1 MCGKS
6 VLIKTNLINYMK
18 TKKLKVLF
26 FNEEWLIVLLGFVV
40 LALIAIFPEFMN
52 NIKMLNVK
60 TLDTANGWLNTG
72 YTFVFLFLIIL
83 ISALIMKKPVKG
95 IFFSFLVIFILTM
108 LAQLCASIPFCK
120 EYGLE
125 SVLFAVLFGLI
136 ISNVFGVPE
145 WMKPAIQSEFYIKI
159 GIICLG
165 ATIIFGEI
173 IKSGAYGLAQA
184 LLVVLCVWYFAFWI
198 SRKLFKVDDE
208 MSTMIASSVSICG
221 VSAAIATCGTI
232 RGNQK
237 KLSYIISLVMV
248 VAIPMLYIMP
258 LLCDWILPLI
268 FPNNDIA
275 AQQVAGA
282 WLGGTI
288 DTTAAVA
295 ASGALLGEV
304 AGDTAVIVKASQNV
318 LLGVAAFAI
327 SLFWSVRDTGNVM
340 ETKGSVI
347 WHRFP
352 KFVLGMIVA
361 SAVFSIWFKGGVEVD
376 GVMVKYK
383 ALAKNFQGIFF
394 SIAFV
399 CIGLET
405 RFKEIFTKENTPSLK
420 AFLTAQTFN
429 IIFTFIVAV
438 IIFGF
443 IAN

>member
-1 MCGKS
+1 
-6 VLIKTNLINYMK
+6 MK
-18 TKKLKVLF
+18 TRKLKALF
-26 FNEEWLIVLLGFVV
+26 LNEEWLIVLLGFVI
-40 LALIAIFPEFMN
+40 LALIAIFPGFMN
-52 NIKMLNVK
+52 DIKMLNVK
-60 TLDTANGWLNTG
+60 TLDTANGWLNAA

-83 ISALIMKKPVKG
+83 ISALAMKKPVKG
-95 IFFSFLVIFILTM
+95 IFVSFLVIFVLTM
-108 LAQLCASIPFCK
+108 VAQLLASIPFCK

-125 SVLFAVLFGLI
+125 SVLFAVLLGLI
-136 ISNVFGVPE
+136 VSNVFGVPE

-184 LLVVLCVWYFAFWI
+184 LLVVLVVWYFAFWA

-237 KLSYIISLVMV
+237 KLSYVISLVMV

-258 LLCDWILPLI
+258 LLCDWILPHI
-268 FPNNDIA
+268 FPNNELA

-304 AGDTAVIVKASQNV
+304 AGETAVIVKASQNV
-318 LLGVAAFAI
+318 LLGLAAFAI

-352 KFVLGMIVA
+352 KFVLGLVVA
-361 SAVFSIWFKGGVEVD
+361 SAVFSIWFKGGVEID
-376 GVMVKYK
+376 GAMVKYK
-383 ALAKNFQGIFF
+383 AIAKNFQGIFF

-405 RFKEIFTKENTPSLK
+405 RFKEIFTKENRASLK

-438 IIFGF
+438 TIFGF

>member
-1 MCGKS
+1 
-6 VLIKTNLINYMK
+6 MK
-18 TKKLKVLF
+18 TRKLKALF
-26 FNEEWLIVLLGFVV
+26 LNEEWLIVLLGFVI
-40 LALIAIFPEFMN
+40 LALIAIFPGFMN
-52 NIKMLNVK
+52 DIKMLNVK
-60 TLDTANGWLNTG
+60 TLDTANGWLNAA

-83 ISALIMKKPVKG
+83 ISALAMKKPVKG
-95 IFFSFLVIFILTM
+95 IFVSFLVIFVLTM
-108 LAQLCASIPFCK
+108 VAQLLASIPFCK

-125 SVLFAVLFGLI
+125 SVLFAVLLGLI
-136 ISNVFGVPE
+136 VSNVFGVPE
-145 WMKPAIQSEFYIKI
+145 WLKPAIQSEFYIKI

-184 LLVVLCVWYFAFWI
+184 LLVVLVVWYFAFWA

-237 KLSYIISLVMV
+237 KLSYVISLVMV

-258 LLCDWILPLI
+258 LLCDWILPHI
-268 FPNNDIA
+268 FPNNELA

-304 AGDTAVIVKASQNV
+304 AGETAVIVKASQNV
-318 LLGVAAFAI
+318 LLGLAAFAI

-352 KFVLGMIVA
+352 KFVLGMVVA
-361 SAVFSIWFKGGVEVD
+361 SAVFSIWFKGGVEID
-376 GVMVKYK
+376 GAMVKYK
-383 ALAKNFQGIFF
+383 AIAKNFQGIFF

-405 RFKEIFTKENTPSLK
+405 RFKEIFTKENRASLK

-438 IIFGF
+438 TIFGF

>member
-1 MCGKS
+1 
-6 VLIKTNLINYMK
+6 MK
-18 TKKLKVLF
+18 TRKLKALF
-26 FNEEWLIVLLGFVV
+26 LNEEWLIVLLGFVI

-52 NIKMLNVK
+52 NIKMLKVS
-60 TLDTANGWLNTG
+60 TLDTATGWLNTA
-72 YTFVFLFLIIL
+72 YTFVFLFIVIL
-83 ISALIMKKPVKG
+83 ISALVMKKPVKG
-95 IFFSFLVIFILTM
+95 IFLSFLVIFILTM

-125 SVLFAVLFGLI
+125 AVLFAVLFGLI
-136 ISNVFGVPE
+136 ISNIFGVPE

-184 LLVVLCVWYFAFWI
+184 LLVVLVVWYFAFWI
-198 SRKLFKVDDE
+198 SRKWFGVDDE

-237 KLSYIISLVMV
+237 KLSYVISLVMV

-258 LLCDWILPLI
+258 LLCDWILPFI
-268 FPNNDIA
+268 FPNNDMA

-295 ASGALLGEV
+295 ASGAILGDV

-327 SLFWSVRDTGNVM
+327 SLFWSVRDTNSVM
-340 ETKGSVI
+340 ETKGTMI

-352 KFVLGMIVA
+352 KFVLGMVIA
-361 SAVFSIWFKGGVEVD
+361 SAVFSIWFKGGVDID
-376 GVMVKYK
+376 GTIVKYK
-383 ALAKNFQGIFF
+383 AIAKNFQGIFF

-438 IIFGF
+438 VIFGF

>member
-1 MCGKS
+1 
-6 VLIKTNLINYMK
+6 MK
-18 TKKLKVLF
+18 TRKLKALF
-26 FNEEWLIVLLGFVV
+26 LNEEWLIVLLGFVV
-40 LALIAIFPEFMN
+40 LALIAVVPVFMN
-52 NIKMLNVK
+52 HIKMLNVT
-60 TLDTANGWLNTG
+60 TLHTASGWIDAA

-83 ISALIMKKPVKG
+83 ISSVVMKRPVKT
-95 IFFSFLVIFILTM
+95 IFFSFFVIFVLTM
-108 LAQLCASIPFCK
+108 LAQLMASIPFCK

-145 WMKPAIQSEFYIKI
+145 WLKPAIQSEFYIKI

-184 LLVVLCVWYFAFWI
+184 LLVVLGVWYFAFWI
-198 SRKLFKVDDE
+198 SRKIFKVDDE

-237 KLSYIISLVMV
+237 KLSYVISLVMV

-258 LLCDWILPLI
+258 LLCDWILTVI
-268 FPNNDIA
+268 FPNDEVT

-295 ASGALLGEV
+295 ASGAILGDV

-318 LLGVAAFAI
+318 LLGVAAFFI
-327 SLFWSVRDTGNVM
+327 SLFWSVRDTNGVM
-340 ETKGSVI
+340 ETKGTMI

-361 SAVFSIWFKGGVEVD
+361 SAVFSIWFKGGVEID
-376 GVMVKYK
+376 GAMVRYK

-405 RFKEIFTKENTPSLK
+405 RFKEIFNKENRASFK
-420 AFLTAQTFN
+420 AFLTAQAFN
-429 IIFTFIVAV
+429 IIFTFVVAV

>member
-1 MCGKS
+1 
-6 VLIKTNLINYMK
+6 MK
-18 TKKLKVLF
+18 TRKLRALF
-26 FNEEWLIVLLGFVV
+26 LNEEWLIVMLGFVI
-40 LALIAIFPEFMN
+40 LAFIALFPEMMS

-60 TLDTANGWLNTG
+60 TLDTATGWLNAA
-72 YTFVFLFLIIL
+72 YTFVFLFLVIL
-83 ISALIMKKPVKG
+83 ISALAMKKPVKG
-95 IFFSFLVIFILTM
+95 IFLSFLVIFVLTM

-125 SVLFAVLFGLI
+125 SVLFAVFFGLI

-145 WMKPAIQSEFYIKI
+145 WLKPAVQSEFYIKI

-173 IKSGAYGLAQA
+173 MKSGAYGLAQA
-184 LLVVLCVWYFAFWI
+184 LLVVLGVWYFAFWI
-198 SRKLFKVDDE
+198 SRKVFNVDDE

-237 KLSYIISLVMV
+237 KLSYVISLVMV

-258 LLCDWILPLI
+258 LLCNWLLPII
-268 FPNNDIA
+268 FPTNEIA
-275 AQQVAGA
+275 AAQVAGA
-282 WLGGTI
+282 WIGGTI

-295 ASGALLGEV
+295 ASGEILGDV

-318 LLGVAAFAI
+318 LLGVAAFFI
-327 SLFWSVRDTGNVM
+327 SLFWSVRDTNSVM
-340 ETKGSVI
+340 ETKGTMI

-361 SAVFSIWFKGGVEVD
+361 SAIFSIWFSGAVEID

-438 IIFGF
+438 VIFGF

>member
-1 MCGKS
+1 
-6 VLIKTNLINYMK
+6 MK
-18 TKKLKVLF
+18 TRKLKALF
-26 FNEEWLIVLLGFVV
+26 LNEEWLIVLLGFVI
-40 LALIAIFPEFMN
+40 LAFIAIFPEFMY

-60 TLDTANGWLNTG
+60 SLVTASGWINAA

-83 ISALIMKKPVKG
+83 ITTIVMKRPVKG
-95 IFFSFLVIFILTM
+95 LLVSFIVIFVLTM
-108 LAQLCASIPFCK
+108 IAQLLASIPFCK

-125 SVLFAVLFGLI
+125 SVLFAVLLGLI

-198 SRKLFKVDDE
+198 SRKVFKVDDE

-237 KLSYIISLVMV
+237 KLSYVISLVMV

-258 LLCDWILPLI
+258 LLCNWILPMI
-268 FPNNDIA
+268 FPNNELA

-318 LLGVAAFAI
+318 LLGLAAFAI

-352 KFVLGMIVA
+352 KFVLGMVIA
-361 SAVFSIWFKGGVEVD
+361 SAVFSLWFNGGVEID
-376 GVMVKYK
+376 GNMVKYK
-383 ALAKNFQGIFF
+383 AIAKNFQGMFF

-405 RFKEIFTKENTPSLK
+405 RFKEIFNKENRASLK

-438 IIFGF
+438 VIFGF

>member
-1 MCGKS
+1 
-6 VLIKTNLINYMK
+6 
-18 TKKLKVLF
+18 
-26 FNEEWLIVLLGFVV
+26 
-40 LALIAIFPEFMN
+40 
-52 NIKMLNVK
+52 
-60 TLDTANGWLNTG
+60 
-72 YTFVFLFLIIL
+72 
-83 ISALIMKKPVKG
+83 MKKPAKG
-95 IFFSFLVIFILTM
+95 ILLSFFVIFILTM
-108 LAQLCASIPFCK
+108 LAQLLASIPFCK

-125 SVLFAVLFGLI
+125 AVLFAVLLGLI

-145 WMKPAIQSEFYIKI
+145 WLKPAIQSEFYIKI

-184 LLVVLCVWYFAFWI
+184 LLVVLGVWYFSFWI
-198 SRKLFKVDDE
+198 SRKWFGVDDE

-237 KLSYIISLVMV
+237 KLSYVISLVMV

-258 LLCDWILPLI
+258 LLCDWILPVI
-268 FPNNDIA
+268 FPNNEMA

-295 ASGALLGEV
+295 ASGAILGDV

-318 LLGVAAFAI
+318 LLGVAAFFI
-327 SLFWSVRDTGNVM
+327 SLFWSVRDTNSVM
-340 ETKGSVI
+340 ETKGISI

-352 KFVLGMIVA
+352 KFVLGMVIA
-361 SAVFSIWFKGGVEVD
+361 SAVFSVWFKGGVEID
-376 GVMVKYK
+376 GTMIKYK

-429 IIFTFIVAV
+429 IIFTFIIAV

>member
-1 MCGKS
+1 
-6 VLIKTNLINYMK
+6 MK
-18 TKKLKVLF
+18 TRKLKALF
-26 FNEEWLIVLLGFVV
+26 LNEEWLIVLLGFVI
-40 LALIAIFPEFMN
+40 LALIAIFPGFMN
-52 NIKMLNVK
+52 DIKMLNVK
-60 TLDTANGWLNTG
+60 TLDTVNGWLNAA

-83 ISALIMKKPVKG
+83 ISALAMKKPVKG
-95 IFFSFLVIFILTM
+95 IFVSFLVIFVLTM
-108 LAQLCASIPFCK
+108 VAQLLASIPFCK

-125 SVLFAVLFGLI
+125 SVLFAVLLGLI
-136 ISNVFGVPE
+136 VSNVFGVPE

-184 LLVVLCVWYFAFWI
+184 LLVVLVVWYFAFWA

-237 KLSYIISLVMV
+237 KLSYVISLVMV

-258 LLCDWILPLI
+258 LLCDWILPHI
-268 FPNNDIA
+268 FPNNELA

-304 AGDTAVIVKASQNV
+304 AGETAVIVKASQNV
-318 LLGVAAFAI
+318 LLGLAAFAI

-352 KFVLGMIVA
+352 KFVLGMVVA
-361 SAVFSIWFKGGVEVD
+361 SAVFSIWFKGGVEID
-376 GVMVKYK
+376 GAMVKYK
-383 ALAKNFQGIFF
+383 AIAKNFQGIFF

-405 RFKEIFTKENTPSLK
+405 RFKEIFTKENRASLK

-438 IIFGF
+438 TIFGF

>member
-1 MCGKS
+1 
-6 VLIKTNLINYMK
+6 MK
-18 TKKLKVLF
+18 TRKLKALF
-26 FNEEWLIVLLGFVV
+26 LNEEWLIVLLGFVI

-52 NIKMLNVK
+52 NIKMLKVS
-60 TLDTANGWLNTG
+60 TLDTATGWLNTA
-72 YTFVFLFLIIL
+72 YTFVFLFIVIL
-83 ISALIMKKPVKG
+83 ISALAMKKPVKG
-95 IFFSFLVIFILTM
+95 IFLSFLVIFILTM

-125 SVLFAVLFGLI
+125 AVLFAVLFGLI
-136 ISNVFGVPE
+136 ISNIFGVPE

-184 LLVVLCVWYFAFWI
+184 LLVVLVVWYFAFWI
-198 SRKLFKVDDE
+198 SRKWFGVDDE

-237 KLSYIISLVMV
+237 KLSYVISLVMV

-258 LLCDWILPLI
+258 LLCDWILPFI
-268 FPNNDIA
+268 FPNNDMA
-275 AQQVAGA
+275 SQQVAGA

-295 ASGALLGEV
+295 ASGAILGDV

-327 SLFWSVRDTGNVM
+327 SLFWSVRDTNSVM
-340 ETKGSVI
+340 ETKGTMI

-352 KFVLGMIVA
+352 KFVLGMVIA
-361 SAVFSIWFKGGVEVD
+361 SAVFSIWFKGGVDID
-376 GVMVKYK
+376 GTIVKYK
-383 ALAKNFQGIFF
+383 AIAKNFQGIFF

-438 IIFGF
+438 VIFGF

>member
-1 MCGKS
+1 
-6 VLIKTNLINYMK
+6 MK
-18 TKKLKVLF
+18 TRKLKALF
-26 FNEEWLIVLLGFVV
+26 LNEEWLIVLLGFVI
-40 LALIAIFPEFMN
+40 LAFIAIFPEFMY

-60 TLDTANGWLNTG
+60 SLVTASGWINAA

-83 ISALIMKKPVKG
+83 ITTIVMKRPVKG
-95 IFFSFLVIFILTM
+95 LLVSFVVIFVLTM
-108 LAQLCASIPFCK
+108 IAQLLASIPFCK

-125 SVLFAVLFGLI
+125 SVLFAVLLGLI

-173 IKSGAYGLAQA
+173 VKSGAYGLAQA

-198 SRKLFKVDDE
+198 SRKVFKVDDE

-237 KLSYIISLVMV
+237 KLSYVISLVMV

-258 LLCDWILPLI
+258 LLCDWILPMI
-268 FPNNDIA
+268 FPNNELA

-318 LLGVAAFAI
+318 LLGLAAFAI
-327 SLFWSVRDTGNVM
+327 SLFWSVRDTGSVM

-352 KFVLGMIVA
+352 KFVLGMVVA
-361 SAVFSIWFKGGVEVD
+361 SAVFSLWFNGGVEID
-376 GVMVKYK
+376 GNMVKYK
-383 ALAKNFQGIFF
+383 AIAKNFQGMFF

-405 RFKEIFTKENTPSLK
+405 RFKEIFNKENRASLK

-438 IIFGF
+438 VIFGF

>member
-1 MCGKS
+1 
-6 VLIKTNLINYMK
+6 MK
-18 TKKLKVLF
+18 TRKLKALF
-26 FNEEWLIVLLGFVV
+26 LNEEWLIVLLGFVI

-52 NIKMLNVK
+52 NIKMLKVS
-60 TLDTANGWLNTG
+60 TLDTATGWLNTA
-72 YTFVFLFLIIL
+72 YTFVFLFIVIL
-83 ISALIMKKPVKG
+83 ISALAMKKPVKG
-95 IFFSFLVIFILTM
+95 IFLSFLVIFILTM

-125 SVLFAVLFGLI
+125 AVLFAVLFGLI
-136 ISNVFGVPE
+136 ISNIFGVPE
-145 WMKPAIQSEFYIKI
+145 WMKPAIQSELYIKI

-184 LLVVLCVWYFAFWI
+184 LLVVLVVWYFAFWI
-198 SRKLFKVDDE
+198 SRKWFGVDDE

-237 KLSYIISLVMV
+237 KLSYVISLVMV

-258 LLCDWILPLI
+258 LLCDWILPFI
-268 FPNNDIA
+268 FPNNDMA
-275 AQQVAGA
+275 SQQVAGA

-295 ASGALLGEV
+295 ASGAILGDV

-327 SLFWSVRDTGNVM
+327 SLFWSVRDTNSVM
-340 ETKGSVI
+340 ETKGTMI

-352 KFVLGMIVA
+352 KFVLGMVIA
-361 SAVFSIWFKGGVEVD
+361 SAVFSIWFKGGVDID
-376 GVMVKYK
+376 GTIVKYK
-383 ALAKNFQGIFF
+383 AIAKNFQGIFF

-438 IIFGF
+438 VIFGF

>member
-1 MCGKS
+1 
-6 VLIKTNLINYMK
+6 MK
-18 TKKLKVLF
+18 TRKLKVLF
-26 FNEEWLIVLLGFVV
+26 FNEEWLIVLLGFVI
-40 LALIAIFPEFMN
+40 LALVAIFPEFMN

-60 TLDTANGWLNTG
+60 TLDTASGWLNAA

-83 ISALIMKKPVKG
+83 ISALVMKKPVKG
-95 IFFSFLVIFILTM
+95 IFVSFLAIFVLTM

-125 SVLFAVLFGLI
+125 AVLFAVLFGLI

-145 WMKPAIQSEFYIKI
+145 WLKPAIQSEFYIKI
-159 GIICLG
+159 GIVCLG
-165 ATIIFGEI
+165 ATVIFGEI
-173 IKSGAYGLAQA
+173 MKSGAYGLAQA

-198 SRKLFKVDDE
+198 SRKVFNVDDE

-232 RGNQK
+232 KGNQK
-237 KLSYIISLVMV
+237 KLSYVISLVMV

-258 LLCDWILPLI
+258 LLCKWILPGI
-268 FPNNDIA
+268 FPDNDIA

-282 WLGGTI
+282 WIGGTI

-295 ASGALLGEV
+295 ASGDILGEV

-318 LLGVAAFAI
+318 LLGLAAFFI
-327 SLFWSVRDTGNVM
+327 SLFWSVRDTHSVM

-352 KFVLGMIVA
+352 KFVLGMIIA
-361 SAVFSIWFKGGVEVD
+361 SAVFSIWFSGGVEID
-376 GVMVKYK
+376 GNMVKYK

-405 RFKEIFTKENTPSLK
+405 RFKEIFNKENRASLK

-429 IIFTFIVAV
+429 IIFTLIVAIV
-438 IIFGF
+438 IFGF

>member
-1 MCGKS
+1 
-6 VLIKTNLINYMK
+6 MK
-18 TKKLKVLF
+18 TRKLKALF
-26 FNEEWLIVLLGFVV
+26 LNEEWLIVLLGFVI
-40 LALIAIFPEFMN
+40 LAFIAIFPEFMY

-60 TLDTANGWLNTG
+60 SLVTASGWINAA

-83 ISALIMKKPVKG
+83 ITTVVMKRPVKG
-95 IFFSFLVIFILTM
+95 LLVSFVVIFVLTM
-108 LAQLCASIPFCK
+108 IAQLLASIPFCK

-125 SVLFAVLFGLI
+125 SVLFAVLLGLI

-198 SRKLFKVDDE
+198 SRKVFKVDDE

-237 KLSYIISLVMV
+237 KLSYVISLVMV

-258 LLCDWILPLI
+258 LLCDWILPMI
-268 FPNNDIA
+268 FPNNELA

-318 LLGVAAFAI
+318 LLGLAAFAI
-327 SLFWSVRDTGNVM
+327 SLFWSVRDTGSVM

-352 KFVLGMIVA
+352 KFVLGMVIA
-361 SAVFSIWFKGGVEVD
+361 SAVFSLWFNGGVEID
-376 GVMVKYK
+376 GNMVKYK
-383 ALAKNFQGIFF
+383 AIAKNFQGMFF

-405 RFKEIFTKENTPSLK
+405 RFKEIFNKENRASLK

-438 IIFGF
+438 VIFGF

>member
-1 MCGKS
+1 
-6 VLIKTNLINYMK
+6 MK
-18 TKKLKVLF
+18 TRKLKALF
-26 FNEEWLIVLLGFVV
+26 LNEEWLIVLLGFVI
-40 LALIAIFPEFMN
+40 LAFIAIFPEFMY

-60 TLDTANGWLNTG
+60 SLVTASGWINAA

-83 ISALIMKKPVKG
+83 ITTIVMKRPVKG
-95 IFFSFLVIFILTM
+95 LLVSFIVIFVLTM
-108 LAQLCASIPFCK
+108 IAQLLASIPFCK

-125 SVLFAVLFGLI
+125 SVLFAVLLGLI

-173 IKSGAYGLAQA
+173 VKSGAYGLAQA

-198 SRKLFKVDDE
+198 SRKVFKVDDE

-237 KLSYIISLVMV
+237 KLSYVISLVMV

-258 LLCDWILPLI
+258 LLCDWILPMI
-268 FPNNDIA
+268 FPNNELA

-318 LLGVAAFAI
+318 LLGLAAFAI
-327 SLFWSVRDTGNVM
+327 SLFWSVRDTGSVM

-352 KFVLGMIVA
+352 KFVLGMVIA
-361 SAVFSIWFKGGVEVD
+361 SAVFSLWFNGSVEID
-376 GVMVKYK
+376 GNMVKYK
-383 ALAKNFQGIFF
+383 AIAKNSQGMFF

-405 RFKEIFTKENTPSLK
+405 RFKEIFNKENRASLK

-438 IIFGF
+438 VIFGF

>member
-1 MCGKS
+1 
-6 VLIKTNLINYMK
+6 MK
-18 TKKLKVLF
+18 TRKLKALF
-26 FNEEWLIVLLGFVV
+26 LNEEWLIVLLGFVI
-40 LALIAIFPEFMN
+40 LAFIAIFPEFMY

-60 TLDTANGWLNTG
+60 SLVTASGWINAA

-83 ISALIMKKPVKG
+83 ITTIVMKRPVKG
-95 IFFSFLVIFILTM
+95 LLVSFIVIFVLTM
-108 LAQLCASIPFCK
+108 IAQLLASIPFCK

-125 SVLFAVLFGLI
+125 SVLFAVLLGLI

-173 IKSGAYGLAQA
+173 VKSGAYGLAQA

-198 SRKLFKVDDE
+198 SRKVFKVDDE

-237 KLSYIISLVMV
+237 KLSYVISLVMV

-258 LLCDWILPLI
+258 LLCDWILPMI
-268 FPNNDIA
+268 FPNNELA

-318 LLGVAAFAI
+318 LLGLAAFAI
-327 SLFWSVRDTGNVM
+327 SLFWSVRDTGSVM

-352 KFVLGMIVA
+352 KFVLGMVIA
-361 SAVFSIWFKGGVEVD
+361 SAVFSLWFNGGVEID
-376 GVMVKYK
+376 GNMVKYK
-383 ALAKNFQGIFF
+383 AIAKNFQGMFF

-405 RFKEIFTKENTPSLK
+405 RFKEIFNKENRASLK

-438 IIFGF
+438 VIFGF

>member
-1 MCGKS
+1 
-6 VLIKTNLINYMK
+6 MK
-18 TKKLKVLF
+18 TRKLKALF
-26 FNEEWLIVLLGFVV
+26 LNEEWLIVLLGFVI
-40 LALIAIFPEFMN
+40 LALIAIFPGFMN
-52 NIKMLNVK
+52 DIKMLNVK
-60 TLDTANGWLNTG
+60 TLDTANGWLNAA

-83 ISALIMKKPVKG
+83 ISALAMKKPVKG
-95 IFFSFLVIFILTM
+95 IFVSFLVIFVLTM
-108 LAQLCASIPFCK
+108 VAQLLASIPFCK

-125 SVLFAVLFGLI
+125 SVLFAVLLGLI
-136 ISNVFGVPE
+136 VSNVFGVPE

-184 LLVVLCVWYFAFWI
+184 LLVVLVVWYFAFWA

-237 KLSYIISLVMV
+237 KLSYVISLVMV

-258 LLCDWILPLI
+258 LLCDWILPHI
-268 FPNNDIA
+268 FPNNELA

-304 AGDTAVIVKASQNV
+304 AGETAVIVKASQNV
-318 LLGVAAFAI
+318 LLGLAAFAI

-352 KFVLGMIVA
+352 KFVLGMVVA
-361 SAVFSIWFKGGVEVD
+361 SAVFSIWFKGGVEID
-376 GVMVKYK
+376 GTMVKYK
-383 ALAKNFQGIFF
+383 AIAKNFQGIFF

-405 RFKEIFTKENTPSLK
+405 RFKEIFTKENRASLK

-438 IIFGF
+438 TIFGF

>member
-1 MCGKS
+1 
-6 VLIKTNLINYMK
+6 MK
-18 TKKLKVLF
+18 TRKLKALF
-26 FNEEWLIVLLGFVV
+26 LNEEWLIVLLGFVI
-40 LALIAIFPEFMN
+40 LAFIAIFPEFMY

-60 TLDTANGWLNTG
+60 SLVTASGWINAA

-83 ISALIMKKPVKG
+83 ITTIVMKRPVKG
-95 IFFSFLVIFILTM
+95 LLVSFIVIFVLTM
-108 LAQLCASIPFCK
+108 IAQLLASIPFCK

-125 SVLFAVLFGLI
+125 SVLFAVLLGLI

-198 SRKLFKVDDE
+198 SRKVFKVDDE

-237 KLSYIISLVMV
+237 KLSYVISLVMV

-258 LLCDWILPLI
+258 LLCDWILPMI
-268 FPNNDIA
+268 FPNNELA

-318 LLGVAAFAI
+318 LLGLAAFAI

-352 KFVLGMIVA
+352 KFVLGMVIA
-361 SAVFSIWFKGGVEVD
+361 SAVFSLWFNGGVEID
-376 GVMVKYK
+376 GNMVKYK
-383 ALAKNFQGIFF
+383 AIAKNFQGMFF

-405 RFKEIFTKENTPSLK
+405 RFKEIFNKENRASLK

-438 IIFGF
+438 VIFGF

>member
-1 MCGKS
+1 
-6 VLIKTNLINYMK
+6 MK
-18 TKKLKVLF
+18 TRKLKALF
-26 FNEEWLIVLLGFVV
+26 LNEEWLIVLLGFVI

-52 NIKMLNVK
+52 NIKMLKVS
-60 TLDTANGWLNTG
+60 TLDTATGWLNTA
-72 YTFVFLFLIIL
+72 YTFVFLFIVIL
-83 ISALIMKKPVKG
+83 ISALAMKKPVKG
-95 IFFSFLVIFILTM
+95 IFLSFLVIFILTM

-125 SVLFAVLFGLI
+125 AVLFAVLFGLI
-136 ISNVFGVPE
+136 ISNIFGVPE

-184 LLVVLCVWYFAFWI
+184 LLVVLVVWYFAFWI
-198 SRKLFKVDDE
+198 SRKWFGVDDE

-237 KLSYIISLVMV
+237 KLSYVISLVMV

-258 LLCDWILPLI
+258 LLCDWILPFI

-295 ASGALLGEV
+295 ASGAILGDV

-327 SLFWSVRDTGNVM
+327 SLFWSVRDTNSVM
-340 ETKGSVI
+340 ETKGTMI

-352 KFVLGMIVA
+352 KFVLGMVIA
-361 SAVFSIWFKGGVEVD
+361 SAVFSIWFKGGVDID
-376 GVMVKYK
+376 GTIVKYK
-383 ALAKNFQGIFF
+383 AIAKNFQGIFF

-438 IIFGF
+438 VIFGF

>member
-1 MCGKS
+1 
-6 VLIKTNLINYMK
+6 MK
-18 TKKLKVLF
+18 TRKLKALF
-26 FNEEWLIVLLGFVV
+26 LNEEWLIVLIGFVI

-52 NIKMLNVK
+52 NIKMLNIK
-60 TLDTANGWLNTG
+60 TLDTSVGWINTA

-83 ISALIMKKPVKG
+83 ISALAMKKPAKG
-95 IFFSFLVIFILTM
+95 IFLSFLVIFILTM

-125 SVLFAVLFGLI
+125 AVLFAVLFGLI

-145 WMKPAIQSEFYIKI
+145 WLKPAIQSEFYIKI

-184 LLVVLCVWYFAFWI
+184 LLVVLGVWYFAFWI
-198 SRKLFKVDDE
+198 SRKWFGVDDE

-237 KLSYIISLVMV
+237 KLSYVISLVMV

-258 LLCDWILPLI
+258 LLCDWILPFI

-275 AQQVAGA
+275 SQQVAGA

-295 ASGALLGEV
+295 ASGAILGDV

-327 SLFWSVRDTGNVM
+327 SLFWSVRDTNSVM
-340 ETKGSVI
+340 ETKGTMI

-352 KFVLGMIVA
+352 KFVLGMVVA
-361 SAVFSIWFKGGVEVD
+361 SAVFSIWFKGGVDID
-376 GVMVKYK
+376 GTMVKYK
-383 ALAKNFQGIFF
+383 AIAKNFQGIFF

-438 IIFGF
+438 VIFGF

>member
-1 MCGKS
+1 
-6 VLIKTNLINYMK
+6 MK
-18 TKKLKVLF
+18 TRKLKALF
-26 FNEEWLIVLLGFVV
+26 LNEEWLIVLLGFVI

-52 NIKMLNVK
+52 NIKMLKVS
-60 TLDTANGWLNTG
+60 TLDTATGWLNTA
-72 YTFVFLFLIIL
+72 YTFVFLFVVIL
-83 ISALIMKKPVKG
+83 ISALAMKKPVKG
-95 IFFSFLVIFILTM
+95 IFLSFLVIFILTM

-125 SVLFAVLFGLI
+125 AVLFAVLFGLI
-136 ISNVFGVPE
+136 ISNIFGVPE

-184 LLVVLCVWYFAFWI
+184 LLVVLVVWYFAFWI
-198 SRKLFKVDDE
+198 SRKWFGVDDE

-237 KLSYIISLVMV
+237 KLSYVISLVMV

-258 LLCDWILPLI
+258 LLCDWILPFI
-268 FPNNDIA
+268 FPNNDMA
-275 AQQVAGA
+275 SQQVAGA

-295 ASGALLGEV
+295 ASGAILGDV

-327 SLFWSVRDTGNVM
+327 SLFWSVRDTNNVM
-340 ETKGSVI
+340 ETKGTMI

-352 KFVLGMIVA
+352 KFVLGMVIA
-361 SAVFSIWFKGGVEVD
+361 SAVFSIWFKGGVDID
-376 GVMVKYK
+376 GTIVKYK
-383 ALAKNFQGIFF
+383 AIAKNFQGIFF

-438 IIFGF
+438 VIFGF

>member
-1 MCGKS
+1 
-6 VLIKTNLINYMK
+6 MK

-26 FNEEWLIVLLGFVV
+26 FNEEWLIVLLGFVI
-40 LALIAIFPEFMN
+40 LALVAIFPEFMN

-60 TLDTANGWLNTG
+60 TLDTATGWLNAA

-83 ISALIMKKPVKG
+83 ISTLVMKRPTKG
-95 IFFSFLVIFILTM
+95 LLLSFTIIFVLTM

-125 SVLFAVLFGLI
+125 SVLFAVLFGLL

-184 LLVVLCVWYFAFWI
+184 LIVVLGVWYFAFWI
-198 SRKLFKVDDE
+198 ARKVFKVDDE

-237 KLSYIISLVMV
+237 KLSYVISLVMV

-258 LLCDWILPLI
+258 LLCEWILPLI
-268 FPNNDIA
+268 FPNNELA
-275 AQQVAGA
+275 MQQVAGA

-295 ASGALLGEV
+295 ASGALLGDV

-318 LLGVAAFAI
+318 LLGVAAFGI

-352 KFVLGMIVA
+352 KFVLGMVVA
-361 SAVFSIWFKGGVEVD
+361 SAVFSIWFKGGVEID
-376 GVMVKYK
+376 GAMVKYK
-383 ALAKNFQGIFF
+383 AIAKNFQGIFF

-405 RFKEIFTKENTPSLK
+405 RFKEIFNKENRASLK

-438 IIFGF
+438 VIFGF

>member
-1 MCGKS
+1 
-6 VLIKTNLINYMK
+6 
-18 TKKLKVLF
+18 
-26 FNEEWLIVLLGFVV
+26 
-40 LALIAIFPEFMN
+40 
-52 NIKMLNVK
+52 
-60 TLDTANGWLNTG
+60 
-72 YTFVFLFLIIL
+72 
-83 ISALIMKKPVKG
+83 
-95 IFFSFLVIFILTM
+95 M

-125 SVLFAVLFGLI
+125 AVLFAVLFGLI
-136 ISNVFGVPE
+136 ISNIFGVPE

-184 LLVVLCVWYFAFWI
+184 LLVVLVVWYFAFWI
-198 SRKLFKVDDE
+198 SRKWFGVDDE

-237 KLSYIISLVMV
+237 KLSYVISLVMV

-258 LLCDWILPLI
+258 LLCDWILPFI
-268 FPNNDIA
+268 FPNNDMA
-275 AQQVAGA
+275 SQQVAGA

-295 ASGALLGEV
+295 ASGAILGDV

-327 SLFWSVRDTGNVM
+327 SLFWSVRDTNSVM
-340 ETKGSVI
+340 ETKGTMI

-352 KFVLGMIVA
+352 KFVLGMVIA
-361 SAVFSIWFKGGVEVD
+361 SAVFSIWFKGGVDID
-376 GVMVKYK
+376 GTIVKYK
-383 ALAKNFQGIFF
+383 AIAKNFQGIFF

-438 IIFGF
+438 VIFGF

>member
-1 MCGKS
+1 
-6 VLIKTNLINYMK
+6 MK
-18 TKKLKVLF
+18 TRKLKTLF
-26 FNEEWLIVLLGFVV
+26 FNEEWLIVLLGFVI

-52 NIKMLNVK
+52 NIKMLKVS
-60 TLDTANGWLNTG
+60 TLDTTAGWLNTA
-72 YTFVFLFLIIL
+72 YTFVFLFLVIL
-83 ISALIMKKPVKG
+83 ISALAMKKPVKG
-95 IFFSFLVIFILTM
+95 IFLSFLVIFILTM

-125 SVLFAVLFGLI
+125 AVLFAVLFGLI

-145 WMKPAIQSEFYIKI
+145 WMKVAIQSEFYIKI

-184 LLVVLCVWYFAFWI
+184 LIVVLGVWYFAFWI
-198 SRKLFKVDDE
+198 SRKWFGVDDE

-237 KLSYIISLVMV
+237 KLSYVISLVMV

-268 FPNNDIA
+268 FPNNEIA
-275 AQQVAGA
+275 TQQVAGA

-295 ASGALLGEV
+295 ASGAILGDI

-327 SLFWSVRDTGNVM
+327 SLFWSVRDTNSVM
-340 ETKGSVI
+340 ETKGTMI

-352 KFVLGMIVA
+352 KFVLGMVIA
-361 SAVFSIWFKGGVEVD
+361 SAVFSIWFKGGVDID
-376 GVMVKYK
+376 GTMVKYK
-383 ALAKNFQGIFF
+383 AIAKNFQGIFF

-438 IIFGF
+438 VIFGF

>member
-1 MCGKS
+1 
-6 VLIKTNLINYMK
+6 MK
-18 TKKLKVLF
+18 TRKLKALF
-26 FNEEWLIVLLGFVV
+26 LNEEWLIVLLGFVV
-40 LALIAIFPEFMN
+40 LALIAVAPSFMVH
-52 NIKMLNVK
+52 IKMLNVG
-60 TLDTANGWLNTG
+60 TLHTTTGWIDLA
-72 YTFVFLFLIIL
+72 YTFVFLFLIIS
-83 ISALIMKKPVKG
+83 ISALVMKRDAKG
-95 IFFSFLVIFILTM
+95 IFLSYLVIFILTM

-125 SVLFAVLFGLI
+125 AVLFAVLFGLI

-145 WMKPAIQSEFYIKI
+145 WLKPAIQSEFYIKI

-198 SRKLFKVDDE
+198 SRKLFGVDDE

-232 RGNQK
+232 KGNQK
-237 KLSYIISLVMV
+237 KLSYVISMVMV

-258 LLCDWILPLI
+258 LLCNWILPLF
-268 FPNNDIA
+268 FPDNNIA

-282 WLGGTI
+282 WIGGTI

-295 ASGALLGEV
+295 ASGEILGDV
-304 AGDTAVIVKASQNV
+304 SGDTAVIVKASQNV
-318 LLGVAAFAI
+318 LLGLAAFAI
-327 SLFWSVRDTGNVM
+327 SLFWSVRDTNSVM
-340 ETKGSVI
+340 ETKGVMI

-361 SAVFSIWFKGGVEVD
+361 SAVFSIWYNGAVEID
-376 GVMVKYK
+376 GTMIKYK

-405 RFKEIFTKENTPSLK
+405 RFKEIFNKENRASMK
-420 AFLTAQTFN
+420 AFLTAQMFN
-429 IIFTFIVAV
+429 VIFTFVVAV

>member
-1 MCGKS
+1 
-6 VLIKTNLINYMK
+6 MK
-18 TKKLKVLF
+18 TRKLKALF
-26 FNEEWLIVLLGFVV
+26 LNEEWLIVLLGFVI

-52 NIKMLNVK
+52 NIKMLKVS
-60 TLDTANGWLNTG
+60 TLDTATGWLNTA
-72 YTFVFLFLIIL
+72 YTFVFLFLVIL
-83 ISALIMKKPVKG
+83 ISALAMKKPVKG
-95 IFFSFLVIFILTM
+95 IFLSFLVIFILTM

-125 SVLFAVLFGLI
+125 AVLFAVLFGLI
-136 ISNVFGVPE
+136 ISNIFGVPE

-184 LLVVLCVWYFAFWI
+184 LLVVLVVWYFAFWI
-198 SRKLFKVDDE
+198 SRKWFGVDDE

-237 KLSYIISLVMV
+237 KLSYVISLVMV

-258 LLCDWILPLI
+258 LLCDWILPFI

-295 ASGALLGEV
+295 ASGAILGDV

-327 SLFWSVRDTGNVM
+327 SLFWSVRDTNSVM
-340 ETKGSVI
+340 ETKGTMI

-352 KFVLGMIVA
+352 KFVLGMVIA
-361 SAVFSIWFKGGVEVD
+361 SAVFSIWFKGGVDID
-376 GVMVKYK
+376 GTIVKYK
-383 ALAKNFQGIFF
+383 AIAKNFQGIFF

-438 IIFGF
+438 VIFGF

>member
-1 MCGKS
+1 
-6 VLIKTNLINYMK
+6 MK
-18 TKKLKVLF
+18 TRKLKALF
-26 FNEEWLIVLLGFVV
+26 LNEEWLIVLLGFVI
-40 LALIAIFPEFMN
+40 LAFIAIFPEFMY

-60 TLDTANGWLNTG
+60 SLVTASGWINAA

-83 ISALIMKKPVKG
+83 ITTIVMKRPVKG
-95 IFFSFLVIFILTM
+95 LLVSFIVIFVLTM
-108 LAQLCASIPFCK
+108 IAQLLASIPFCK

-125 SVLFAVLFGLI
+125 SVLFAVLLGLI

-173 IKSGAYGLAQA
+173 VKSGAYGLAQA

-198 SRKLFKVDDE
+198 SRKVFKVDDE

-237 KLSYIISLVMV
+237 KLSYVISLVMV

-258 LLCDWILPLI
+258 LLCNWILPMI
-268 FPNNDIA
+268 FPNNELA

-318 LLGVAAFAI
+318 LLGLAAFAI
-327 SLFWSVRDTGNVM
+327 SLFWSVRDTGSVM

-352 KFVLGMIVA
+352 KFVLGMVIA
-361 SAVFSIWFKGGVEVD
+361 SAVFSLWFNGSVEID
-376 GVMVKYK
+376 GNMVKYK
-383 ALAKNFQGIFF
+383 AIAKNFQGMFF

-405 RFKEIFTKENTPSLK
+405 RFKEIFNKENRASLK

-438 IIFGF
+438 VIFGF